1 MRTAAGR
8 AACLWSPGPAAKDV
22 NVVRRYTS
30 ILLVALLGSLA
41 GLSACGSE
49 DTEPLSELDQ
59 FVQRHRDL
67 PAAAAL
73 DSLYP
78 LAIGLDPDAAF
89 ARYQIGNIYYAMAN
103 DSARTRGW
111 NDEYA
116 RSLLDSAEVWF
127 EAAVAADSTFVEAL
141 VNLGAVWDDRA
152 DIMATR
158 PEREARI
165 GQARMY
171 YKQALELRP
180 DDEKA
185 RCNLGG
191 LYKRQNNL
199 EAAMREFLTA
209 LEYNPRSALARYNL
223 AILFATMRIYK
234 EAIREFELAV
244 KYDPDGDIGQRSRDN
259 IGIINDLMAGELTR
273 PTQAR

>member
-1 MRTAAGR
+1 
-8 AACLWSPGPAAKDV
+8 V
-22 NVVRRYTS
+22 NAVRRYPS
-30 ILLVALLGSLA
+30 LLLLVALGLVTA
-41 GLSACGSE
+41 LSACGSE
-49 DTEPLSELDQ
+49 DTAPLSDLDR
-59 FVQRHRDL
+59 FVQRHQNL
-67 PAAAAL
+67 PATAAL

-78 LAIGLDPDAAF
+78 LAAGPVPDATF
-89 ARYQIGNIYYAMAN
+89 ARYQIGNIYYALAS
-103 DSARTRGW
+103 DTARVRGW
-111 NDEYA
+111 NDELA

-127 EAAVAADSTFVEAL
+127 EAAIAADSTFVEAL

-165 GQARMY
+165 GQARIY
-171 YKQALELRP
+171 YRRALELRP
-180 DDEKA
+180 EDEKA

-199 EAAMREFLTA
+199 EAAMREFLTV

-234 EAIREFELAV
+234 EALREFELAV
-244 KYDPDGDIGQRSRDN
+244 KYDPRGDIGQRSRDN
-259 IGIINDLMAGELTR
+259 IEIIKDLMAGELAQPTR
-273 PTQAR
+273 AR